1 MAAVAE
7 LGSLGI
13 PTMKLL
19 LTLYFVVALL
29 PLCSCALRSRS
40 RQMIERFFTEP
51 SVPSTYS
58 TNALRLGYVVAY
70 IEGFNSFMVG
80 RGNRPDPYATWLTEQ
95 ALAAE
100 RDGYLAGVA
109 AAYDAWLH
117 YSQTNAVRQK

>member
-1 MAAVAE
+1 MNVCSECGAALALPVVAE

-19 LTLYFVVALL
+19 LTLFLVVALL
-29 PLCSCALRSRS
+29 PLCSCASRSRS
-40 RQMIERFFTEP
+40 RQMIEQFFTEP
-51 SVPSTYS
+51 KVPSSYS

-70 IEGFNSFMVG
+70 IAGFNSFMAE
-80 RGNRPDPYATWLTEQ
+80 RGNRADPYSTWLTAE

-109 AAYDAWLH
+109 AGY
-117 YSQTNAVRQK
+117 